1 MERIKIEGVTTRKKV
16 FQEKKKKIENELKK

>member
-16 FQEKKKKIENELKK
+16 LQEKKKEIENELKK

>member
-16 FQEKKKKIENELKK
+16 HQEKKKKIENELKK